1 MKRSLYTAVAVLTIF
16 SGAAFAGSA
25 IEQAGLGK
33 IELELPVP
41 KAVEV
46 VQDRIVVPPARL
58 AKTGDRTL
66 AATACGKEQ
75 AGLKKIYAIW
85 IKNDLSY
92 PSDKAIVEREMHR
105 LLKSSADRAELIEV
119 RIMLS
124 NELERVSQWAGFYQ
138 GLAYLN
144 IESLK
149 IRKAAVLN
157 ERELVDA
164 KLAAMN

>member
-1 MKRSLYTAVAVLTIF
+1 MKRSLYAAAAALAVF

-46 VQDRIVVPPARL
+46 VQAKIVTQPAPL
-58 AKTGDRTL
+58 AKTGDR
-66 AATACGKEQ
+66 AIAVTACGREQ
-75 AGLKKIYAIW
+75 EGLKKFYAIW

-105 LLKSSADRAELIEV
+105 LLKSSTDRAELIEV

-124 NELERVSQWAGFYQ
+124 NELDRVSKWESFYQ

-149 IRKAAVLN
+149 IRKAAVLS